1 METRAILKAGRGT
14 GQERE
19 RKGRQQGKAQVE
31 AAVRLMMVQQA
42 GDLEDA
48 ELDSNIGE
56 ILTE

>member
-1 METRAILKAGRGT
+1 MKAGRGT
-14 GQERE
+14 GKERE

-31 AAVRLMMVQQA
+31 AAVRLMIVQQA

-48 ELDSNIGE
+48 ELDSNMGE

>member
-1 METRAILKAGRGT
+1 MKAGRGT